1 MTLEEFSTEFDVLYN
16 SITSN
21 AAPGFNDYEKSVLL
35 TLAQEELIKSYF
47 VANNNTTGV
56 GLDGS
61 QKRHYDFSTLIKIK
75 TLDNIIYNILTTM
88 QITGVDVPVFNKD
101 ANNTFLVPND
111 VFLVLNEYLTVKNNS
126 YTVFPISYDSYNLLM
141 SKPFPYPNKRQAWRL
156 DSSINGEIAA
166 TKVIHV
172 SDDKDIN
179 NKNITFESIYHK
191 PLNIEINIK
200 NGDYHLSDFVVVSE
214 SKEAVNITLNLSNTV
229 NNDMVDISDYMFQL
243 MKADTLKRKG
253 LDKYIKPLN
262 PDYSITS
269 VGKIGTYKAEIPAV
283 TDLQGN
289 YKTFGAFNIIYY
301 PKETPFDVSY
311 TIRYV
316 KVPRPIIL
324 SDLTDLELSI
334 RDRREQSTC
343 ELPDEMHP
351 EILKR
356 AVELAKAYYIGDL
369 QSQLAIGKNSST
381 ELGKLIQQ

>member
-75 TLDNIIYNILTTM
+75 SLKNIVYDTITTKVK
-88 QITGVDVPVFNKD
+88 IPFLNKD
-101 ANNTFLVPND
+101 ANTLFLIPND
-111 VFLVLNEYLTVKNNS
+111 VFLILNERLIAKDNN
-126 YTVFPISYDSYNLLM
+126 YIVFPISYDTYNLLM

-156 DSSINGEIAA
+156 DSSIDGEVAA
-166 TKVIHV
+166 LKVIHV
-172 SDDKDIN
+172 SDDKDISS
-179 NKNITFESIYHK
+179 KNITFESIYHK

-200 NGDYHLSDFVVVSE
+200 NGNILNDFVVVRE
-214 SKEAVNITLNLSNTV
+214 SNEAVDITLNLSNTV
-229 NNDMVDISDYMFQL
+229 NNGMVNISSYMIEL
-243 MKADTLKRKG
+243 MYADALKENG
-253 LDKYIKPLN
+253 LSKYIKPLN
-262 PDYSITS
+262 SDYIISS
-269 VGKIGTYKAEIPAV
+269 VGKVGTYKAEIPAV
-283 TDLQGN
+283 ADLQGN
-289 YKTFGAFNIIYY
+289 YKTFGVFNIIYY
-301 PKETPFDVSY
+301 PKESPLDVSY

-334 RDRREQSTC
+334 RNRREQSTC

-356 AVELAKAYYIGDL
+356 AVELAKAYYLGDL

>member
-61 QKRHYDFSTLIKIK
+61 QKRHYDFSTLIKVK
-75 TLDNIIYNILTTM
+75 TLNNIINSIWT
-88 QITGVDVPVFNKD
+88 TGVDVPVFNKD
-101 ANNTFLVPND
+101 ANNIFLVPND

-166 TKVIHV
+166 TKIVHV
-172 SDDKDIN
+172 SDDKDISS
-179 NKNITFESIYHK
+179 KNITFESIYHK

-200 NGDYHLSDFVVVSE
+200 NGNILSDFVVVSE
-214 SKEAVNITLNLSNTV
+214 SKEAVNITLNLRNTV

-243 MKADTLKRKG
+243 MNPNTLKTKG
-253 LDKYIKPLN
+253 LNKYIKPLN
-262 PDYSITS
+262 QDYSIAS
-269 VGKIGTYKAEIPAV
+269 IGKIGTYKAEIPAV

-289 YKTFGAFNIIYY
+289 YKNVGIFNIIYY
-301 PKETPFDVSY
+301 PKETPLDTSY

>member
-47 VANNNTTGV
+47 VSNNNTTGV

-75 TLDNIIYNILTTM
+75 SLKNIVYDI
-88 QITGVDVPVFNKD
+88 ITARDKVKIPFLNKD
-101 ANNTFLVPND
+101 ANAVFLIPND
-111 VFLVLNEYLTVKNNS
+111 VFLILNEHLIAKDNN
-126 YTVFPISYDSYNLLM
+126 YIVFPISYDTYNLLR

-156 DSSINGEIAA
+156 DSSIDGEVAA
-166 TKVIHV
+166 LKVIHV
-172 SDDKDIN
+172 SGDKDISG
-179 NKNITFESIYHK
+179 KNITFESIYHK

-200 NGDYHLSDFVVVSE
+200 NGDYLSDFVVVSE

-229 NNDMVDISDYMFQL
+229 NNDMVDISDYMYEL
-243 MKADTLKRKG
+243 MIPNTLKTNG

-262 PDYSITS
+262 QDYSITA

-289 YKTFGAFNIIYY
+289 YKNFGIFNIIYY
-301 PKETPFDVSY
+301 PRETSLDTSY
-311 TIRYV
+311 TLRYV

>member
-75 TLDNIIYNILTTM
+75 SLKNISCDIITAGDKVNIPF
-88 QITGVDVPVFNKD
+88 IN
-101 ANNTFLVPND
+101 NNTNAVFLIPND
-111 VFLVLNEYLTVKNNS
+111 VFLILNEHLIAKDNN
-126 YTVFPISYDSYNLLM
+126 YIVFPISYDTYNLLM

-156 DSSINGEIAA
+156 DSSIDGEVAA
-166 TKVIHV
+166 LKVIHV
-172 SDDKDIN
+172 SDDKDISS
-179 NKNITFESIYHK
+179 KNITFESIYHK

-200 NGDYHLSDFVVVSE
+200 NGDYLSDFVVVSE
-214 SKEAVNITLNLSNTV
+214 SKEAVNITLNLSNTA
-229 NNDMVDISDYMFQL
+229 NNNIVDIRRYMFEL
-243 MKADTLKRKG
+243 MDAKTLKTRG

-262 PDYSITS
+262 QDYSITS

-289 YKTFGAFNIIYY
+289 YKNFGIFNIIYY
-301 PKETPFDVSY
+301 PKEIPSFDISY

-369 QSQLAIGKNSST
+369 QAQLAISKNSST
-381 ELGKLIQQ
+381 ELGKLTQQ

>member
-61 QKRHYDFSTLIKIK
+61 QKRHYDFSTLIKVK
-75 TLDNIIYNILTTM
+75 TLDNIIYSIWTTR
-88 QITGVDVPVFNKD
+88 VDVPVFNKD
-101 ANNTFLVPND
+101 ANNIFLVPND

-166 TKVIHV
+166 TKIVHV
-172 SDDKDIN
+172 SDDKDISS
-179 NKNITFESIYHK
+179 KNITFESIYHK

-200 NGDYHLSDFVVVSE
+200 NGNILSDFVVVSE
-214 SKEAVNITLNLSNTV
+214 SKEAVNITLNLSNTA
-229 NNDMVDISDYMFQL
+229 NNDIIDIHNYVFKL
-243 MKADTLKRKG
+243 MDATILKSRG

-262 PDYSITS
+262 QDYSITS
-269 VGKIGTYKAEIPAV
+269 IGKIGTYKAEIPAV

-289 YKTFGAFNIIYY
+289 YKNVGIFNIIYY
-301 PKETPFDVSY
+301 PKETPLDTSY
-311 TIRYV
+311 TLRYV

>member
-61 QKRHYDFSTLIKIK
+61 QKRHYDFSTLIKVK
-75 TLDNIIYNILTTM
+75 TLNNIIDSILT
-88 QITGVDVPVFNKD
+88 TGVDVPVFNKD
-101 ANNTFLVPND
+101 ANNIFLVPND

-172 SDDKDIN
+172 SDDKDISS
-179 NKNITFESIYHK
+179 KNITFESIYHK

-200 NGDYHLSDFVVVSE
+200 NGDYLSNFVVVSE
-214 SKEAVNITLNLSNTV
+214 SKEAVNITLNLSNTA
-229 NNDMVDISDYMFQL
+229 NNDIVDIHNYMFKL
-243 MKADTLKRKG
+243 MDANTLKTKG

-262 PDYSITS
+262 QDYSITS

-301 PKETPFDVSY
+301 PIENSLDTSY
-311 TIRYV
+311 KLRYV

>member
-61 QKRHYDFSTLIKIK
+61 QKRHYDFSTLIKVK
-75 TLDNIIYNILTTM
+75 TLNNIIDSILTT
-88 QITGVDVPVFNKD
+88 GANVPVFNKD
-101 ANNTFLVPND
+101 ANNIFLVPND

-172 SDDKDIN
+172 SDDKDISS
-179 NKNITFESIYHK
+179 KNITFESIYHK

-200 NGDYHLSDFVVVSE
+200 NGNTLSDFVVVSE
-214 SKEAVNITLNLSNTV
+214 SKEAVNITLKLSNTV
-229 NNDMVDISDYMFQL
+229 NNNMVDISDYMFQL
-243 MKADTLKRKG
+243 MDANTLKRKG
-253 LDKYIKPLN
+253 LDKYIKPLKQ
-262 PDYSITS
+262 DYSITS

-289 YKTFGAFNIIYY
+289 YKNVGIFNIIYY
-301 PKETPFDVSY
+301 PIEIPSFDVSY

>member
-75 TLDNIIYNILTTM
+75 SLKNIIYDIITARDKVNI
-88 QITGVDVPVFNKD
+88 P
-101 ANNTFLVPND
+101 FLKKERNAIFLIPND
-111 VFLVLNEYLTVKNNS
+111 VFLILNEHLIAKDNN
-126 YTVFPISYDSYNLLM
+126 YIVFPISYDTYNLLM

-156 DSSINGEIAA
+156 DSSIDGEVAA
-166 TKVIHV
+166 LKVIHV
-172 SDDKDIN
+172 SDDKDISS
-179 NKNITFESIYHK
+179 KNITFESIYHK

-200 NGDYHLSDFVVVSE
+200 NGNILSDFVVVSE

-229 NNDMVDISDYMFQL
+229 NNGMVDISHYMYML
-243 MKADTLKRKG
+243 MNPNTLKSKG

-262 PDYSITS
+262 SDYSITA

-289 YKTFGAFNIIYY
+289 YKNFGIFDIIYY
-301 PKETPFDVSY
+301 PVENSLDTSY

>member
-61 QKRHYDFSTLIKIK
+61 QKRHYDFSTLIKVK
-75 TLDNIIYNILTTM
+75 TLNNIINSILT
-88 QITGVDVPVFNKD
+88 TGVDVPVFNKD

-126 YTVFPISYDSYNLLM
+126 YIVFPISYDSYNLLM

-172 SDDKDIN
+172 SDDKDISSE
-179 NKNITFESIYHK
+179 NITFESIYHK

-200 NGDYHLSDFVVVSE
+200 NGNFLSDFVVVSE
-214 SKEAVNITLNLSNTV
+214 SKEAVNITLNLSNTA
-229 NNDMVDISDYMFQL
+229 NNDIVDIHNYMFKL
-243 MKADTLKRKG
+243 MDANTLKTKG

-262 PDYSITS
+262 QDYSITS

-301 PKETPFDVSY
+301 PIETPLDVSY

>member
-61 QKRHYDFSTLIKIK
+61 QKRHYDFSTLIKVK
-75 TLDNIIYNILTTM
+75 TLNNIIDSILT
-88 QITGVDVPVFNKD
+88 TGVDVPVFNKD
-101 ANNTFLVPND
+101 ANNIFLVPND

-156 DSSINGEIAA
+156 DSSIDGEVAA
-166 TKVIHV
+166 LKVIHV
-172 SDDKDIN
+172 SDDKDISS
-179 NKNITFESIYHK
+179 KNITFESIYHK

-200 NGDYHLSDFVVVSE
+200 NGDYLSNFVVVSE
-214 SKEAVNITLNLSNTV
+214 SKEAVDITLKLSNTA
-229 NNDMVDISDYMFQL
+229 NNDMVDISDYMYKL
-243 MKADTLKRKG
+243 MNPNTLKTKG

>member
-61 QKRHYDFSTLIKIK
+61 QKRHYDFSTLIKVK
-75 TLDNIIYNILTTM
+75 TLNNIINSILTTR
-88 QITGVDVPVFNKD
+88 VDVPVFNKD
-101 ANNTFLVPND
+101 ANNIFLVPND

-172 SDDKDIN
+172 SDDKDISS
-179 NKNITFESIYHK
+179 KNITFESIYHK

-200 NGDYHLSDFVVVSE
+200 NGNILSDFVVVNE
-214 SKEAVNITLNLSNTV
+214 SKEAVNITLNLSNTA
-229 NNDMVDISDYMFQL
+229 NNNIVDIHNYMFKL
-243 MKADTLKRKG
+243 MDANTLKTKG

-289 YKTFGAFNIIYY
+289 YKNFGIFNIIYY
-301 PKETPFDVSY
+301 PIEIPSFDVSY

>member
-75 TLDNIIYNILTTM
+75 SLKNIVYDIITAIDKVNIPSLKEDTNA
-88 QITGVDVPVFNKD
+88 VF
-101 ANNTFLVPND
+101 LIPND
-111 VFLVLNEYLTVKNNS
+111 VFLILNEHLIAKDNN
-126 YTVFPISYDSYNLLM
+126 YIVFPISYDTYNLLM

-156 DSSINGEIAA
+156 DSSIDGEVAA
-166 TKVIHV
+166 LKVIHV
-172 SDDKDIN
+172 SDDKDISS
-179 NKNITFESIYHK
+179 KNITFESIYHK

-200 NGDYHLSDFVVVSE
+200 NGNTLSDFVVVSE

-229 NNDMVDISDYMFQL
+229 NNGMVDISDYMYML
-243 MKADTLKRKG
+243 MRPNTLKSKG

-262 PDYSITS
+262 SDYSITA

-289 YKTFGAFNIIYY
+289 YKNFGIFDIIYY
-301 PKETPFDVSY
+301 PVENSLDTSY

>member
-75 TLDNIIYNILTTM
+75 SLKNIVYDIITARDKVNI
-88 QITGVDVPVFNKD
+88 P
-101 ANNTFLVPND
+101 FLKKERNAIFLIPND
-111 VFLVLNEYLTVKNNS
+111 VFLILNEHLIAKDNN
-126 YTVFPISYDSYNLLM
+126 YIVFPISYDTYNLLM

-156 DSSINGEIAA
+156 DSSIDGEVAA
-166 TKVIHV
+166 LKVIHV
-172 SDDKDIN
+172 SDDKDISS
-179 NKNITFESIYHK
+179 KNITFESIYHK

-200 NGDYHLSDFVVVSE
+200 NGNILSDFVVVSE

-229 NNDMVDISDYMFQL
+229 NNGMVDISDYMYKL
-243 MKADTLKRKG
+243 MNPNTLKSKG

-262 PDYSITS
+262 SDYSITA

-289 YKTFGAFNIIYY
+289 YKNFGIFDIIYY
-301 PKETPFDVSY
+301 PVENSLDTSY

>member
-1 MTLEEFSTEFDVLYN
+1 MD
-16 SITSN
+16 
-21 AAPGFNDYEKSVLL
+21 
-35 TLAQEELIKSYF
+35 
-47 VANNNTTGV
+47 
-56 GLDGS
+56 
-61 QKRHYDFSTLIKIK
+61 
-75 TLDNIIYNILTTM
+75 
-88 QITGVDVPVFNKD
+88 
-101 ANNTFLVPND
+101 
-111 VFLVLNEYLTVKNNS
+111 
-126 YTVFPISYDSYNLLM
+126 
-141 SKPFPYPNKRQAWRL
+141 
-156 DSSINGEIAA
+156 
-166 TKVIHV
+166 
-172 SDDKDIN
+172 
-179 NKNITFESIYHK
+179 
-191 PLNIEINIK
+191 
-200 NGDYHLSDFVVVSE
+200 
-214 SKEAVNITLNLSNTV
+214 
-229 NNDMVDISDYMFQL
+229 
-243 MKADTLKRKG
+243 ADTLKRKG

-269 VGKIGTYKAEIPAV
+269 IGKIGTYKAEIPAV

-289 YKTFGAFNIIYY
+289 YKNFGIFNIIYY
-301 PKETPFDVSY
+301 PIEIPSFDVSY

>member
-61 QKRHYDFSTLIKIK
+61 QKRHYDFSTLIKVK
-75 TLDNIIYNILTTM
+75 TLNNIIDSILT
-88 QITGVDVPVFNKD
+88 TGVDVPVFNKD
-101 ANNTFLVPND
+101 ANNIFLVPND

-172 SDDKDIN
+172 SDDKDISS
-179 NKNITFESIYHK
+179 KNITFESIYHK

-200 NGDYHLSDFVVVSE
+200 NGDFLSDFVVVSE

-229 NNDMVDISDYMFQL
+229 NNDMVDIHNYMFKL
-243 MKADTLKRKG
+243 MDANTLKSKG
-253 LDKYIKPLN
+253 LDKYIKPVN
-262 PDYSITS
+262 HYYSITS

-289 YKTFGAFNIIYY
+289 YKNVGIFNIIYY
-301 PKETPFDVSY
+301 PKETPFDTSY
-311 TIRYV
+311 KLRYV

>member
-47 VANNNTTGV
+47 VSNNNTTGV

-75 TLDNIIYNILTTM
+75 SLKNIIYDIITARDKVNIPFLNKNANA
-88 QITGVDVPVFNKD
+88 VF
-101 ANNTFLVPND
+101 LIPND
-111 VFLVLNEYLTVKNNS
+111 VFLILNEHLIAKDNN
-126 YTVFPISYDSYNLLM
+126 YIVFPISYDTYNLLM

-166 TKVIHV
+166 LKVIHV
-172 SDDKDIN
+172 SDDKDISS
-179 NKNITFESIYHK
+179 KNITFESIYHK

-200 NGDYHLSDFVVVSE
+200 NGNTLSDFVVVSE

-229 NNDMVDISDYMFQL
+229 NNDMVDISDYMYKL
-243 MKADTLKRKG
+243 MNPNTLKTKG

-262 PDYSITS
+262 QDYSITS

-301 PKETPFDVSY
+301 PKETLLDVSY

>member
-75 TLDNIIYNILTTM
+75 SLKNIIYDIITARDKVNIPFLKKDTNA
-88 QITGVDVPVFNKD
+88 VF
-101 ANNTFLVPND
+101 LIPND
-111 VFLVLNEYLTVKNNS
+111 VFLILNEQLIAKDNN
-126 YTVFPISYDSYNLLM
+126 YIVFPISYDTYNLLM

-156 DSSINGEIAA
+156 DSSIDGEVAA
-166 TKVIHV
+166 LKVIHV
-172 SDDKDIN
+172 SDDKDISS
-179 NKNITFESIYHK
+179 KNITFESIYHK

-200 NGDYHLSDFVVVSE
+200 NGDYLSDFVVVSE
-214 SKEAVNITLNLSNTV
+214 SKEAVNITLNLSNTA
-229 NNDMVDISDYMFQL
+229 NNDIVDIHNYMFKL
-243 MKADTLKRKG
+243 MDANTLKTKG

-289 YKTFGAFNIIYY
+289 YKNFGIFDIIYY
-301 PKETPFDVSY
+301 PIENSLDTSY
-311 TIRYV
+311 TLRYV

>member
-61 QKRHYDFSTLIKIK
+61 QKRHYDFSTLIKVK
-75 TLDNIIYNILTTM
+75 TLNNIIDSILT
-88 QITGVDVPVFNKD
+88 TGVDVPVFKD
-101 ANNTFLVPND
+101 ANNIFLVPND

-172 SDDKDIN
+172 SDDKDISSE
-179 NKNITFESIYHK
+179 NITFESIYHK

-200 NGDYHLSDFVVVSE
+200 NGDYLSNFVVVSE
-214 SKEAVNITLNLSNTV
+214 SKEAVNITLNLSNTA
-229 NNDMVDISDYMFQL
+229 NNDIVDIHNYMFKL
-243 MKADTLKRKG
+243 MDANTLKTKG

-262 PDYSITS
+262 QDYSITS

-301 PKETPFDVSY
+301 PIENSLDTSY
-311 TIRYV
+311 KLRYV

>member
-75 TLDNIIYNILTTM
+75 SLKNIIYDIITAIDKVNIPFL
-88 QITGVDVPVFNKD
+88 NKD
-101 ANNTFLVPND
+101 ANAVFLIPND
-111 VFLVLNEYLTVKNNS
+111 VFLILNEHLITKDNN
-126 YTVFPISYDSYNLLM
+126 YIVFPISYDTYNLLM

-156 DSSINGEIAA
+156 DSSIDGEVAA
-166 TKVIHV
+166 LKVIHV
-172 SDDKDIN
+172 SDDKDISE
-179 NKNITFESIYHK
+179 KNITFESIYHK

-200 NGDYHLSDFVVVSE
+200 NGDFLSDFVVVSE

-229 NNDMVDISDYMFQL
+229 NNDMVDISNYMFQL
-243 MKADTLKRKG
+243 MRADTLKKKG

-262 PDYSITS
+262 QDYSITS

-289 YKTFGAFNIIYY
+289 YKNFGIFNIIYY
-301 PKETPFDVSY
+301 PIETPLDVSY

>member
-75 TLDNIIYNILTTM
+75 TLNNIIDSILTTE
-88 QITGVDVPVFNKD
+88 VDVPVFNKD

-166 TKVIHV
+166 LKVIHV

-179 NKNITFESIYHK
+179 SKNITFESIYHK

-200 NGDYHLSDFVVVSE
+200 NGDYLSDFVVVSE

-229 NNDMVDISDYMFQL
+229 NNDMVDISDYMFKL
-243 MKADTLKRKG
+243 MDANTLKRKG

-262 PDYSITS
+262 QYYSITS
-269 VGKIGTYKAEIPAV
+269 IGKIGTYEAEIPAV

-301 PKETPFDVSY
+301 PIEIPSFDVSY

-334 RDRREQSTC
+334 RGRREQSTC